1 MTKWAAADVP
11 VRIPRAV
18 VTVPVEGAIVDT
30 VVHVTPGNDQPL
42 VSLHPTILFIS
53 CSHFRRH
60 PSSMIFPLYFSF
72 AGRFQGGGNPPCPPR
87 NGYFRPRGRPP
98 DVPVRIPRAVVTE
111 PGEGANED
119 TVVHVTPGKDQL
131 TAFGGPVI
139 VREIRS
145 RRTSRID
152 CRFQFPAIQG
162 HIRTSSHIRLSVMPH
177 SLL

>member
-72 AGRFQGGGNPPCPPR
+72 AGRFHGGGNPPCPPR

-98 DVPVRIPRAVVTE
+98 TLQLESPE
-111 PGEGANED
+111 PLRQSRQKGPAL
-119 TVVHVTPGKDQL
+119 TPL
-131 TAFGGPVI
+131 F
-139 VREIRS
+139 
-145 RRTSRID
+145 TS
-152 CRFQFPAIQG
+152 PPEM
-162 HIRTSSHIRLSVMPH
+162 TSSPPSAAQ
-177 SLL
+177 

>member
-18 VTVPVEGAIVDT
+18 VAVPVEGAIVDT
-30 VVHVTPGNDQPL
+30 VVHVAPGNDQPL

-72 AGRFQGGGNPPCPPR
+72 AGRFHGGGNPPCPPR

-98 DVPVRIPRAVVTE
+98 KLQYETPEPSSQRREKGPPLTPRPTE
-111 PGEGANED
+111 PPE
-119 TVVHVTPGKDQL
+119 
-131 TAFGGPVI
+131 
-139 VREIRS
+139 
-145 RRTSRID
+145 
-152 CRFQFPAIQG
+152 
-162 HIRTSSHIRLSVMPH
+162 RTSSPPSAAQ
-177 SLL
+177 

>member
-72 AGRFQGGGNPPCPPR
+72 AGRFHGGGNPPCPPQ

-98 DVPVRIPRAVVTE
+98 MYQYECPE
-111 PGEGANED
+111 PLLQAREKGPSLTPSD
-119 TVVHVTPGKDQL
+119 TLP
-131 TAFGGPVI
+131 P
-139 VREIRS
+139 E
-145 RRTSRID
+145 
-152 CRFQFPAIQG
+152 
-162 HIRTSSHIRLSVMPH
+162 RTSSPPSAAQ
-177 SLL
+177 

>member
-18 VTVPVEGAIVDT
+18 VAVTVEGAIVDT

-72 AGRFQGGGNPPCPPR
+72 AGRFHGGGNPPCPPR

-98 DVPVRIPRAVVTE
+98 KYQAEIPE
-111 PGEGANED
+111 PLSQLRQKGPSL
-119 TVVHVTPGKDQL
+119 TPSTTL
-131 TAFGGPVI
+131 PP
-139 VREIRS
+139 E
-145 RRTSRID
+145 
-152 CRFQFPAIQG
+152 
-162 HIRTSSHIRLSVMPH
+162 RTSSPPSAAQ
-177 SLL
+177 

>member
-18 VTVPVEGAIVDT
+18 VAVPVEGAIVDT

-72 AGRFQGGGNPPCPPR
+72 AGRFHGGGNPPCPPR

-98 DVPVRIPRAVVTE
+98 M
-111 PGEGANED
+111 
-119 TVVHVTPGKDQL
+119 
-131 TAFGGPVI
+131 
-139 VREIRS
+139 
-145 RRTSRID
+145 
-152 CRFQFPAIQG
+152 FQFEAPEPLLQPRQKG
-162 HIRTSSHIRLSVMPH
+162 PTLTPLFTQPPERTSSPPSAAQ
-177 SLL
+177 

>member
-18 VTVPVEGAIVDT
+18 VAVPVEGAIVDT

-72 AGRFQGGGNPPCPPR
+72 AGRFHGGGNPPCPPR

-98 DVPVRIPRAVVTE
+98 MPQCEFPE
-111 PGEGANED
+111 PLLQYREKGP
-119 TVVHVTPGKDQL
+119 TLTPESTL
-131 TAFGGPVI
+131 PP
-139 VREIRS
+139 E
-145 RRTSRID
+145 
-152 CRFQFPAIQG
+152 
-162 HIRTSSHIRLSVMPH
+162 RTSSPPSAAQ
-177 SLL
+177 

>member
-18 VTVPVEGAIVDT
+18 VAVPVEGAIVDT

-72 AGRFQGGGNPPCPPR
+72 AGRFHGGGNPPCPPR

-98 DVPVRIPRAVVTE
+98 KIQFESPE
-111 PGEGANED
+111 PWLQFRKKGPSL
-119 TVVHVTPGKDQL
+119 TPSF
-131 TAFGGPVI
+131 TPPP
-139 VREIRS
+139 EM
-145 RRTSRID
+145 
-152 CRFQFPAIQG
+152 
-162 HIRTSSHIRLSVMPH
+162 TSSPPSAAQ
-177 SLL
+177 

>member
-30 VVHVTPGNDQPL
+30 VVHVTPGKDQPL

-72 AGRFQGGGNPPCPPR
+72 AGRFHGGGNPPCPPR

-98 DVPVRIPRAVVTE
+98 MSQLEATE
-111 PGEGANED
+111 PWAQYREKGP
-119 TVVHVTPGKDQL
+119 TPTPLNTLPPEK
-131 TAFGGPVI
+131 
-139 VREIRS
+139 
-145 RRTSRID
+145 
-152 CRFQFPAIQG
+152 
-162 HIRTSSHIRLSVMPH
+162 TSSPPSAAQ
-177 SLL
+177 

>member
-18 VTVPVEGAIVDT
+18 VAVPVEGAIVDT
-30 VVHVTPGNDQPL
+30 VVHVTPGKDQPL

-72 AGRFQGGGNPPCPPR
+72 AGRFHGGGNPPCPPSKWLFPTKR
-87 NGYFRPRGRPP
+87 AAA
-98 DVPVRIPRAVVTE
+98 DVPVRMPRAVVAV
-111 PGEGANED
+111 PVEGANAD
-119 TVVHVTPGKDQL
+119 TVAHATPGKDQL
-131 TAFGGPVI
+131 TAFGGPVV

-145 RRTSRID
+145 
-152 CRFQFPAIQG
+152 
-162 HIRTSSHIRLSVMPH
+162 
-177 SLL
+177 